1 VRGKEDLI
9 LRHKT
14 KARDLFFLISKIV
27 EKLPCTES
35 SSMAT

>member
-14 KARDLFFLISKIV
+14 KARDLFIFNV
-27 EKLPCTES
+27 RKLYKNYHAQR
-35 SSMAT
+35 ATA